1 MAGYLEL
8 ARAAL
13 AERRTST
20 VASPHDAARAA
31 RYGEISEKSE
41 KRSVPLRATIEA
53 SADLRVLLGLD
64 PPPPPAVTCRYCGQC
79 ATSLC
84 PLSYYLD
91 GHADHGGFCPPR
103 RRRRKTPHE

>member
-20 VASPHDAARAA
+20 VAPPHAAACA
-31 RYGEISEKSE
+31 VSYGEISEISE
-41 KRSVPLRATIEA
+41 KRAAPLRATIDA
-53 SADLRVLLGLD
+53 SPDLRVLLGLD
-64 PPPPPAVTCRYCGQC
+64 PLPPPAATCRYCGQC
-79 ATSLC
+79 ATSLS